1 MKIDELKKLVEKGSI
16 KELHTSYRR
25 GYVSRKLKGIVSPY
39 KGRFGHGFVLDS
51 PCYHSTSYH
60 YRTYFVYAEWVCRFS

>member
-1 MKIDELKKLVEKGSI
+1 MKIDDLKKLVEKGSI

-25 GYVSRKLKGIVSPY
+25 GYVSRKSKGIVSPY

-51 PCYHSTSYH
+51 PCYHSTQYH
-60 YRTYFVYAEWVCRFS
+60 FRTYFVYTK